1 MASSLSISMTQEN
14 TTHLQIG
21 RGMGLVQ
28 DVRGGGGESGIC
40 YTTYSIVVVPYF
52 FTYKPISATSRD
64 PESQGLSTR
73 LRLPKKKSKTIGYKP
88 RAKLLIVTGHLSKR
102 TSQKT

>member
-28 DVRGGGGESGIC
+28 DVRGGGGAGESGM
-40 YTTYSIVVVPYF
+40 VVLKV
-52 FTYKPISATSRD
+52 TSA
-64 PESQGLSTR
+64 
-73 LRLPKKKSKTIGYKP
+73 
-88 RAKLLIVTGHLSKR
+88 
-102 TSQKT
+102 

>member
-28 DVRGGGGESGIC
+28 EGGGGGGGIC
-40 YTTYSIVVVPYF
+40 NTVYSIVVVLKV
-52 FTYKPISATSRD
+52 TSA
-64 PESQGLSTR
+64 
-73 LRLPKKKSKTIGYKP
+73 
-88 RAKLLIVTGHLSKR
+88 
-102 TSQKT
+102 

>member
-28 DVRGGGGESGIC
+28 DVGGGGGGGVGIC
-40 YTTYSIVVVPYF
+40 YTAYSIGVVL
-52 FTYKPISATSRD
+52 KATS
-64 PESQGLSTR
+64 
-73 LRLPKKKSKTIGYKP
+73 
-88 RAKLLIVTGHLSKR
+88 A
-102 TSQKT
+102 

>member
-28 DVRGGGGESGIC
+28 DVGGGGGGGEWNLLHCLFYSG
-40 YTTYSIVVVPYF
+40 
-52 FTYKPISATSRD
+52 
-64 PESQGLSTR
+64 ST
-73 LRLPKKKSKTIGYKP
+73 
-88 RAKLLIVTGHLSKR
+88 
-102 TSQKT
+102 

>member
-28 DVRGGGGESGIC
+28 EGGG
-40 YTTYSIVVVPYF
+40 VVEF
-52 FTYKPISATSRD
+52 AT
-64 PESQGLSTR
+64 LFI
-73 LRLPKKKSKTIGYKP
+73 L
-88 RAKLLIVTGHLSKR
+88 
-102 TSQKT
+102 

>member
-28 DVRGGGGESGIC
+28 DVRGGGESGIC
-40 YTTYSIVVVPYF
+40 YTAYSIVVVLKV
-52 FTYKPISATSRD
+52 TSA
-64 PESQGLSTR
+64 
-73 LRLPKKKSKTIGYKP
+73 
-88 RAKLLIVTGHLSKR
+88 
-102 TSQKT
+102 

>member
-28 DVRGGGGESGIC
+28 DVGGGGVE
-40 YTTYSIVVVPYF
+40 F
-52 FTYKPISATSRD
+52 AT
-64 PESQGLSTR
+64 
-73 LRLPKKKSKTIGYKP
+73 
-88 RAKLLIVTGHLSKR
+88 LLIL
-102 TSQKT
+102 